1 MDWWN
6 DLTDWISSDDG
17 WRVISGAIIP
27 FVAIVVAGVIAA
39 LIGRGATKRVVAM
52 QEREAR
58 NAAVAGIVSAARK
71 AAAWGSL
78 GHDERAYADHL
89 AEDADIRLRLLP
101 VTGAPLAAN
110 WTQHEIAD
118 IKKNSSTFS
127 FQAEQS
133 LAEFRERLLEWQA
146 RPSKARKLFKSDL
159 ERWKFDSPDPDAE
172 LITRQQDWN
181 ADQNG
186 GARPAGSATETAA
199 TAPATE
205 RPTPTTTSLRPAAQR
220 PGGTPS
226 SATSAPSGSATTTA
240 GGVPTA
246 SSASSAAGSAG
257 AAGQASS
264 PSATGTASAPAGSA
278 AARAAGAGFSVTRG
292 GSTQADPNATTPISD
307 TSATNPTT
315 PITDADAT
323 RSYGDGATR
332 SYGDGATR
340 SYGDSTSVRPTLG
353 SPVSP
358 ARSAS
363 SGSPTSSRT
372 GNDTDDVDVVD
383 DARDARGSNGTGGTS
398 ASPPASAPA
407 GSSTPSPVAQP
418 TSADAHVNRSSD
430 GDGGADPRTPN
441 TTSVPTRIAD
451 APAEPAD
458 ANETSEAPYTQPISA
473 SELRRRAADDDE

>member
-6 DLTDWISSDDG
+6 DLTDWISSDNG

-27 FVAIVVAGVIAA
+27 FVAIVVAGIVAA

-52 QEREAR
+52 QERESR
-58 NAAVAGIVSAARK
+58 NAAVAAVVSAARK

-159 ERWKFDSPDPDAE
+159 ERWKFDSPDPDAD
-172 LITRQQDWN
+172 LVTRQQDWN
-181 ADQNG
+181 ANQNG
-186 GARPAGSATETAA
+186 GARPADTGAPAA
-199 TAPATE
+199 TAAAAPAAE
-205 RPTPTTTSLRPAAQR
+205 RPTPTTTSLRPAPQR

-226 SATSAPSGSATTTA
+226 SATSASSGSGSATTTP
-240 GGVPTA
+240 GGAP
-246 SSASSAAGSAG
+246 AA
-257 AAGQASS
+257 
-264 PSATGTASAPAGSA
+264 GTASAGTAPAGAGA
-278 AARAAGAGFSVTRG
+278 AAAAAQAAGAGFSVNRG
-292 GSTQADPNATTPISD
+292 GSAQADPNATTPISD
-307 TSATNPTT
+307 TTASNATT
-315 PITDADAT
+315 PISDANTT
-323 RSYGDGATR
+323 RA
-332 SYGDGATR
+332 YGDGATR
-340 SYGDSTSVRPTLG
+340 SYGDSTPVRPTLG

-358 ARSAS
+358 TRSAA
-363 SGSPTSSRT
+363 SGPNSAPITAPGSAPRSNA
-372 GNDTDDVDVVD
+372 GSDTDNADAVD
-383 DARDARGSNGTGGTS
+383 DARDDARDDAHGTAS
-398 ASPPASAPA
+398 AAASRPASA
-407 GSSTPSPVAQP
+407 GSSAPSSVAAP
-418 TSADAHVNRSSD
+418 TSADAHVNRSPEA
-430 GDGGADPRTPN
+430 DGGADPRTPN

>member
-186 GARPAGSATETAA
+186 GARPAGSGTETAA
-199 TAPATE
+199 AAPATE

-226 SATSAPSGSATTTA
+226 SATSAPSGSAAATA

-246 SSASSAAGSAG
+246 SSAAG
-257 AAGQASS
+257 AAGPTSS
-264 PSATGTASAPAGSA
+264 PSATGTAGAPAGSA

-307 TSATNPTT
+307 TTATNATT

-323 RSYGDGATR
+323 RS
-332 SYGDGATR
+332 SGDGATR
-340 SYGDSTSVRPTLG
+340 SYGDSTPVRPTLG

-363 SGSPTSSRT
+363 SGSPTTSRT

-383 DARDARGSNGTGGTS
+383 DARDARGSNGTGGAGGTS
-398 ASPPASAPA
+398 SSRPASAPA

>member
-6 DLTDWISSDDG
+6 DLTDWISSDNG

-27 FVAIVVAGVIAA
+27 FVAIVVAGIIAA

-52 QEREAR
+52 QERESR
-58 NAAVAGIVSAARK
+58 NAAVAAVVSAARK

-101 VTGAPLAAN
+101 VAGAPLAAN

-159 ERWKFDSPDPDAE
+159 ERWKFDSPDPDAD
-172 LITRQQDWN
+172 LVTRQQDWN
-181 ADQNG
+181 ANQN
-186 GARPAGSATETAA
+186 GARPADTG
-199 TAPATE
+199 APAAAAPAAPAAE
-205 RPTPTTTSLRPAAQR
+205 RPTPTTTSLRPAPQR

-226 SATSAPSGSATTTA
+226 SATSAPSGS
-240 GGVPTA
+240 
-246 SSASSAAGSAG
+246 GSAITTPGG
-257 AAGQASS
+257 A
-264 PSATGTASAPAGSA
+264 PSAGTASAGTAPAGA
-278 AARAAGAGFSVTRG
+278 AAAQAAGAGFSVNRG
-292 GSTQADPNATTPISD
+292 GSAQADPNATTPISD
-307 TSATNPTT
+307 TTASNATT
-315 PITDADAT
+315 PISDANTT
-323 RSYGDGATR
+323 RA
-332 SYGDGATR
+332 YGDGATR
-340 SYGDSTSVRPTLG
+340 SYGDSTPVRPTLG

-358 ARSAS
+358 TRSAAS
-363 SGSPTSSRT
+363 NAGS
-372 GNDTDDVDVVD
+372 DTDTDNADAVD
-383 DARDARGSNGTGGTS
+383 DARDDAHGTGSAAGPRPTS
-398 ASPPASAPA
+398 AGSAAP
-407 GSSTPSPVAQP
+407 SSVAAP
-418 TSADAHVNRSSD
+418 TSADAHVNRSPE

>member
-186 GARPAGSATETAA
+186 GARPAGSGTETAA
-199 TAPATE
+199 AAPATE

-220 PGGTPS
+220 PGSTPS
-226 SATSAPSGSATTTA
+226 SATSAPSGSAAATA

-246 SSASSAAGSAG
+246 SSSAAG
-257 AAGQASS
+257 AAGPTSS
-264 PSATGTASAPAGSA
+264 PSATGTAGVPAGSA

-307 TSATNPTT
+307 TTATNATT

-323 RSYGDGATR
+323 RS
-332 SYGDGATR
+332 SGDGATR
-340 SYGDSTSVRPTLG
+340 SYGDSTPVRPTLG

-363 SGSPTSSRT
+363 SGSPTTSRT

-398 ASPPASAPA
+398 ASRPASAPA

-430 GDGGADPRTPN
+430 GDGSADPRTPN

-458 ANETSEAPYTQPISA
+458 ANETSEAPYTKPISD

>member
-6 DLTDWISSDDG
+6 DLTDWIASDDG

-27 FVAIVVAGVIAA
+27 FVAIIVAGIIAA
-39 LIGRGATKRVVAM
+39 LIGRGATKRVVSM

-89 AEDADIRLRLLP
+89 AEDSDIRLRLLP

-181 ADQNG
+181 ADQAS
-186 GARPAGSATETAA
+186 GARTADSSAA
-199 TAPATE
+199 TTPAPVAE

-226 SATSAPSGSATTTA
+226 SATSASSGAGSTSSASAPSASAPSASAPSGAGSA
-240 GGVPTA
+240 
-246 SSASSAAGSAG
+246 ASSAAGA
-257 AAGQASS
+257 
-264 PSATGTASAPAGSA
+264 ASAPAGA
-278 AARAAGAGFSVTRG
+278 AAAQAARSGFSVTRG
-292 GSTQADPNATTPISD
+292 GSTSADQNATTPISD
-307 TSATNPTT
+307 ENANATT
-315 PITDADAT
+315 PISSANTT
-323 RSYGDGATR
+323 RAYGDGATR
-332 SYGDGATR
+332 SYGDAAGAP
-340 SYGDSTSVRPTLG
+340 VRPTLG
-353 SPVSP
+353 SPTSAKDTDNADAVDDT
-358 ARSAS
+358 RSAGS
-363 SGSPTSSRT
+363 ASASGPRSGS
-372 GNDTDDVDVVD
+372 
-383 DARDARGSNGTGGTS
+383 AA
-398 ASPPASAPA
+398 
-407 GSSTPSPVAQP
+407 PSPVATP

-430 GDGGADPRTPN
+430 GDGGGSDAPRTPN
-441 TTSVPTRIAD
+441 TTSVPTRITD

-473 SELRRRAADDDE
+473 SELRRRAANDDE